1 MPDKKSADADDGEK
15 MKIVVIG
22 NGSVGSALVEA
33 VCKEGHN
40 VTVIDDNAN
49 EITAVVNKFDVFG
62 VTGNGSSVDIQKEA
76 GVPNCD
82 VLISVAQSDE
92 LNLLCCM
99 IGKQLGAKYT
109 IARVRDPRYLKQTTF
124 MSRNLGIDMIVN
136 PEHEAAR
143 EAARLIRFPAAMK
156 LEKFARGQVE
166 VVEIHIGD
174 KHPLIGIALKDFK
187 NKYNTNVLL
196 CAAVRNGEAI
206 IPSGNYVIEEGDSIS
221 VAGSRA
227 DINELF
233 VKIGIIGKNIKYVM
247 LIGGGRI
254 SRYLASQLT
263 DTGYKLKIIE
273 KNRASC
279 EELAEMF
286 PRATVIHGNAA
297 DPDLLD
303 EEGLDSADACVI
315 MTADD
320 QTNLIIS
327 MFASSRDVKKVI
339 SKINS
344 PTYLKLSENA
354 GVDSNITPQFLVITK
369 VLRYLRG
376 LANRG
381 EKGYLSGIKSLH
393 KIADNK
399 VEALEFDVAEDF
411 PHIGITLKDIKWKN
425 NLLIAAVI
433 RDGNVIYAHGSTTL
447 EIGDSVIITTTN
459 EKLYDLGD
467 ALA

>member
-1 MPDKKSADADDGEK
+1 MQ
-15 MKIVVIG
+15 IVVIG
-22 NGSVGSALVEA
+22 SGAIGTALIEA

-40 VTVIDDNAN
+40 VTVIDDNAA
-49 EITAVVNKFDVFG
+49 EITAVVNKYDVMG
-62 VTGNGSSVDIQKEA
+62 VTGNGSSVDVQNEA
-76 GVPNCD
+76 GVPMCD

-99 IGKQLGAKYT
+99 IAKQLGAKHT

-136 PEHEAAR
+136 PEYEAAR

-166 VVEIHIGD
+166 VVEIHIGE
-174 KHPLIGIALKDFK
+174 KHPMIGVALKDFRSK
-187 NKYNTNVLL
+187 FNTNVLL
-196 CAAVRNGEAI
+196 CAAVRNNQAI
-206 IPSGNYVIEEGDSIS
+206 IPGGNYVIEAGDSIS
-221 VAGSRA
+221 IAGSRI
-227 DINELF
+227 DINDLF
-233 VKIGIIGKNIKYVM
+233 VKVGIIGKNIKHVM

-263 DTGYKLKIIE
+263 GTGYKLKIIE
-273 KNRASC
+273 KSLESC

-286 PRATVIHGNAA
+286 PKATVIHGNAA

-303 EEGLDSADACVI
+303 EEGLKSSDACVI

-327 MFASSRDVKKVI
+327 MFAVSRDVKKII
-339 SKINS
+339 SKINA

-354 GVDSNITPQFLVITK
+354 GVDSNITPRFLVITK

-381 EKGYLSGIKSLH
+381 EEGWMSGIKSLH
-393 KIADNK
+393 KIADNM

-411 PHIGITLKDIKWKN
+411 PHIGVPLKDIKWKN
-425 NLLIAAVI
+425 NLLVAAVI
-433 RDGNVIYAHGSTTL
+433 REGVVIYAHGSTTL

-459 EKLYDLGD
+459 EKLYSLSD
-467 ALA
+467 ALE

>member
-1 MPDKKSADADDGEK
+1 MQ
-15 MKIVVIG
+15 IVVIG

-33 VCKEGHN
+33 VCREGHN
-40 VTVIDDNAN
+40 VTVIDDNAQQV
-49 EITAVVNKFDVFG
+49 TAVVNKYDVMG
-62 VTGNGSSVDIQKEA
+62 VTGNGSSVDVQISA
-76 GVPNCD
+76 GVPGCD

-92 LNLLCCM
+92 LNLICCM
-99 IGKQLGAKYT
+99 IGKQLGAKHT
-109 IARVRDPRYLKQTTF
+109 IARVRDPRYLKQTDF
-124 MSRNLGIDMIVN
+124 MSKNLGIDMIVN

-156 LEKFARGQVE
+156 LEKFAQGRVE

-174 KHPLIGIALKDFK
+174 KHPLSGIALKDFR
-187 NKYNTNVLL
+187 NKFNTNVLI
-196 CAAVRNGEAI
+196 CAAVRGGEAI
-206 IPSGNYVIEEGDSIS
+206 IPSGNYVVQAGDIIS

-227 DINELF
+227 DVNDLF
-233 VKIGIIGKNIKYVM
+233 VKVGIVGKNIKHVM
-247 LIGGGRI
+247 MIGGGRI

-263 DTGYKLKIIE
+263 SADYKLKIIE
-273 KNRASC
+273 KNPTSC
-279 EELAEMF
+279 EELAELF
-286 PRATVIHGNAA
+286 PKATVINGNAA

-303 EEGLDSADACVI
+303 EEGLDKADACVI

-327 MFASSRDVKKVI
+327 MFASSREVKKVI

-344 PTYLKLSENA
+344 PTYLKLSENV

-381 EKGYLSGIKSLH
+381 EEGWKSGIKSLH
-393 KIADNK
+393 KIAENK

-411 PHIGITLKDIKWKN
+411 PHLSIPLKDIKWKK
-425 NLLIAAVI
+425 NLLVAAVI
-433 RDGNVIYAHGSTTL
+433 REGNVIYAHGSTTL
-447 EIGDSVIITTTN
+447 ELGDSVIITTTN